1 MKTEQSYGGSLSELC
16 SLSGHTRQA
25 YYKQRHSKERRPLQ
39 SELIIQQV
47 KDYREIQPSIGGRK
61 LLILL
66 HFFFQYHGIK
76 MGRDVFFD
84 LLRAYGLLIP
94 GRRRYKPKTTFSSH
108 WMRKYPNLI
117 KKMTLNGSG
126 QLWVSDITHIEL
138 CEDDGFLSLVTDA
151 YSRKI
156 VGFHLSDR
164 PSAVGPVEALKMAVS
179 GRSNNEKLTHHSDRG
194 VQYCCDNYIEV
205 LKDNAIDISM
215 TESGDPRDNAIAER
229 VNGILKTELLKEVF
243 TDITAARA
251 AVTQAINTYNY
262 LRPHSSIDMLTP
274 ALAHSRT
281 GIIRRRWKSNFKY
294 KSKMAAIMSG

>member
-16 SLSGHTRQA
+16 SLSGHSRQA
-25 YYKQRHSKERRPLQ
+25 YYKQRHSKERVPLQ

-47 KDYREIQPSIGGRK
+47 KDYREIQPCIGGRK
-61 LLILL
+61 LLLLL
-66 HFFFQYHGIK
+66 HLFLQYHGIK
-76 MGRDVFFD
+76 MGRDAFFD
-84 LLRAYGLLIP
+84 LLGAYGLLIP
-94 GRRRYKPKTTFSSH
+94 KRRPYKPKTTFSSH

-117 KKMTLNGSG
+117 KKMTLNKSG
-126 QLWVSDITHIEL
+126 QLWVSDITHIAL

-164 PSAVGPVEALKMAVS
+164 LSAVGPVEALKMAVS

-194 VQYCCDNYIEV
+194 VQYCCDNYVEI

-229 VNGILKTELLKEVF
+229 VNGILKIELLEKRF
-243 TDITAARA
+243 TDITAARTSVA
-251 AVTQAINTYNY
+251 QAVNTYNY

-281 GIIRRRWKSNFKY
+281 GTIKRRWKSNFKP
-294 KSKMAAIMSG
+294 KLKMEAIMSG